1 MIPAATSFTLEPRR
15 AVSRTRAPFRDAGI
29 LTRIPV
35 RLVLLAAIV
44 LAAYHGL
51 ANGASRRR
59 VALVDDAAAVAR
71 EQLALRGVRLRIAC
85 GVVGAGRRALPHD
98 VGRHAGADHGGP
110 IARSAPDAASAVRV
124 EAVTEGPTGRMGQE
138 AVLPLPSRAVG
149 RPPRVE
155 EDVAPVGVERH
166 AEPRRP
172 EHAGPAIREAPVQ
185 MVEATVR
192 PVGPDLQHWKR
203 PRPVGEAELPGGPVA
218 GRGGAVV
225 RQHPLPRLHRPV

>member
-110 IARSAPDAASAVRV
+110 TNTPAPRYV
-124 EAVTEGPTGRMGQE
+124 
-138 AVLPLPSRAVG
+138 
-149 RPPRVE
+149 
-155 EDVAPVGVERH
+155 
-166 AEPRRP
+166 RRP
-172 EHAGPAIREAPVQ
+172 YRWWKRRYDQSVQ
-185 MVEATVR
+185 ISSTGS
-192 PVGPDLQHWKR
+192 GPDQWER
-203 PRPVGEAELPGGPVA
+203 R
-218 GRGGAVV
+218 
-225 RQHPLPRLHRPV
+225 